1 MEPTVITDVDPFDL
15 PEWLGTEEVAWE
27 AEEGLRSGHH
37 VPGLLR
43 GAATSLPCDLLAV
56 DRAYPLPV
64 TDEASRVRSH
74 QVWQHGEVLVGE
86 YDGRLALAVP
96 GTGFE
101 PGLVLEAVSRLARA
115 VGASPDRYVVHLR
128 IGARVPHRGHGTR

>member
-1 MEPTVITDVDPFDL
+1 MEPHAITDVDPFDL

-27 AEEGLRSGHH
+27 AEDGLRSGHH
-37 VPGLLR
+37 VEGLLR
-43 GAATSLPCDLLAV
+43 GPDASMPCDLLAV

-74 QVWQHGEVLVGE
+74 QSWQHGEVLVGE
-86 YDGRLALAVP
+86 YDARLVLAVP
-96 GTGFE
+96 GTTFE

-115 VGASPDRYVVHLR
+115 VGASPQRYVVHLR
-128 IGARVPHRGHGTR
+128 IGARVPHRGPGNG